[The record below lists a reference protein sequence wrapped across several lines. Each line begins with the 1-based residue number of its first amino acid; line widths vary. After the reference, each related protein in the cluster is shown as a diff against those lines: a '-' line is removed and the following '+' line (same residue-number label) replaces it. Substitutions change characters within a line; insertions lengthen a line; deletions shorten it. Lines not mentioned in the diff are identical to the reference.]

1 MKTPTFR
8 VVFSVVKQGSLA
20 HSYYWL
26 EVPAKNKSQAVLSA
40 WKQMDSS
47 LGVLFSKV
55 YRVELLEQLG
65 QPNST
70 HLTET
75 RLAAT
80 AFLFRRSR
88 LESRGVPLEPLAKGT
103 NVFKEEKMPIYDFKC
118 PKCEKK
124 TEVMQKFSDAGP
136 TCCGVEAKRVISTTS
151 FALKGRGWAFDGY
164 AIGDGREEK

>member
-8 VVFSVVKQGSLA
+8 VVFSVVRQGSFA
-20 HSYYWL
+20 HSYHWL
-26 EVPAKNKSQAVLSA
+26 ELPAENRAQAALTAS
-40 WKQMDSS
+40 KEMDAC

-75 RLAAT
+75 PFAAK

-88 LESRGVPLEPLAKGT
+88 LESRGVPLEPLAKGV
-103 NVFKEEKMPIYDFKC
+103 NIFEEEKMPIYDFKC

-124 TEVMQKFSDAGP
+124 TEVIQKFSDAGP
-136 TCCGVEAKRVISTTS
+136 TCCGVETKRVISTTS

-164 AIGDGREEK
+164 AIGDGREKK